1 MLPRPDKRMGEA
13 GCPQSLRDGQ
23 IIVPVHMQHRYV
35 KVLRD
40 VVVFEFGLLIWDA
53 VLFER
58 LVHVELRKR
67 KPALRL
73 LHEAFPCVGFRMPVD
88 VEVALADL
96 DYGLLARHLYC
107 VLLLSQHV
115 FDTYHTCLGGQLADK
130 IGLVLPPGDA
140 KAGVPVGHRL
150 RRWHVYKASHWCVVP
165 LQVCDWADV
174 RLQVFCFGVEPVANV
189 FSCGLYQRLDKLAW
203 IVF

>member
-58 LVHVELRKR
+58 LR
-67 KPALRL
+67 A
-73 LHEAFPCVGFRMPVD
+73 C
-88 VEVALADL
+88 
-96 DYGLLARHLYC
+96 
-107 VLLLSQHV
+107 S
-115 FDTYHTCLGGQLADK
+115 GG
-130 IGLVLPPGDA
+130 
-140 KAGVPVGHRL
+140 AGHMSRSFQ
-150 RRWHVYKASHWCVVP
+150 RA
-165 LQVCDWADV
+165 
-174 RLQVFCFGVEPVANV
+174 FGVSAVAR
-189 FSCGLYQRLDKLAW
+189 SICIPRSLSASASGLKNSDKGA
-203 IVF
+203 V